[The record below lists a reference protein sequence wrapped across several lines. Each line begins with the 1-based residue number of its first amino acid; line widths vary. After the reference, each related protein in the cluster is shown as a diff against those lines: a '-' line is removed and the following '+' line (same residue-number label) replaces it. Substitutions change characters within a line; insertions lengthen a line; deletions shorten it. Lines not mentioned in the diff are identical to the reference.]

1 MKSKLVKLGVF
12 AFLSVMA
19 LSSSAQSYLG
29 NPRYGADTAT
39 RKICALNLSL
49 YSDGFKS
56 GDFKGAYKYW
66 KVAYNICPGASLA
79 ALQRGRTIYQSFIES
94 AQNEAAKQAYVD
106 TLLSLYDARMKYF
119 PTDVPKAMEF
129 KVRDLLFYRPD
140 QAPKALTMIKD
151 LITSQGDAANAEV
164 IAYGMQIT
172 SDLYQKKEVTAD
184 QVMDYYSTNGA
195 IVEKQLAA
203 DPSNEELKKAKESLD
218 VIFVQSGVANCDNL
232 IALYTPKLE
241 QNPADVELLKKI
253 VSLFGAN
260 RCTKSEVYFKAAAA
274 LQKAEPSPEGAL
286 NLARLLVDRG
296 EYSKAIPYY
305 KEAANAQP
313 NNVEKANILLLAAD
327 AMLKTGDKHDA
338 KALANLALDANPNSG
353 LAYIIIANIIGSQKC
368 QGADPVISAGPYF
381 VAVDY
386 LRKAKQV
393 DPSVAADAD
402 RLISNYSAGFP
413 SKTDLFSYAYEE
425 GKVITV
431 GCGINERTVIR
442 AR

>member
-94 AQNEAAKQAYVD
+94 APNEAAKQAYVD

-431 GCGINERTVIR
+431 GCGINERTIIR

>member
-94 AQNEAAKQAYVD
+94 APNEAAKQAYVD

-313 NNVEKANILLLAAD
+313 NNVEKANILLLPVA

>member
-286 NLARLLVDRG
+286 NLARLVT
-296 EYSKAIPYY
+296 YI
-305 KEAANAQP
+305 
-313 NNVEKANILLLAAD
+313 V
-327 AMLKTGDKHDA
+327 TGKQ
-338 KALANLALDANPNSG
+338 
-353 LAYIIIANIIGSQKC
+353 IG
-368 QGADPVISAGPYF
+368 
-381 VAVDY
+381 
-386 LRKAKQV
+386 
-393 DPSVAADAD
+393 
-402 RLISNYSAGFP
+402 
-413 SKTDLFSYAYEE
+413 
-425 GKVITV
+425 
-431 GCGINERTVIR
+431 R
-442 AR
+442 AHV